1 MNIFTV
7 SDGKVTLNEEL
18 ALVPEFKEILTK
30 YKGDVAKKYFSYIY
44 FLCDFKSPYSSYSEE
59 SRKDICK
66 KDFIPDLE
74 VGIDIIAAVKKYSDF
89 QDTVSLRLLKAAK
102 EGCEKLI
109 HFCNEVD
116 LNERDKQNR
125 PVYKANDLAT
135 TLKQV
140 AGIKQSL
147 EQLEDAVKREI
158 SQGRTK
164 GGKYVS
170 SRED

>member
-7 SDGKVTLNEEL
+7 SDGKVTLNEEVSL
-18 ALVPEFKEILTK
+18 IPEFKQILNN

-44 FLCDFKSPYSSYSEE
+44 FLCDFKSPYSAYSEE
-59 SRKDICK
+59 DRKVICK

-74 VGIDIIAAVKKYSDF
+74 ITADVIQAVKKYNDF
-89 QDTVSLRLLKAAK
+89 QDTVSLRLFKAAK

-147 EQLEDAVKREI
+147 EQLEDAVKKEI
-158 SQGRTK
+158 SQGRNR
-164 GGKYVS
+164 GGQFI
-170 SRED
+170 SRREE